1 MGADGVETQ
10 VGDQLAA
17 PTHSGV
23 VEFDNDSYKE
33 ADTVVVTLTD
43 ADLNTNPDIINIY
56 TVVSTVQSVYLA
68 AITTISIRPWSVKSA
83 YGQTPLVITM
93 QMC

>member
-56 TVVSTVQSVYLA
+56 TVV
-68 AITTISIRPWSVKSA
+68 TTQHQQLDDDA
-83 YGQTPLVITM
+83 YDQVGKA
-93 QMC
+93 